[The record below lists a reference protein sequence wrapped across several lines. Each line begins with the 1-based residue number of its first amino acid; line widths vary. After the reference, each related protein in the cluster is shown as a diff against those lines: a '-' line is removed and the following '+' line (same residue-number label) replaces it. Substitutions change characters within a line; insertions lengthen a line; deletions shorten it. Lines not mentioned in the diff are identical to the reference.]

1 MKINKSNEMELVG
14 KVIVNNKGQKAN
26 VIEFKNEKY
35 VVEVEGKQKEY
46 AIASLKRNWEIEEEI
61 VENDNKEDILTEE
74 QLKTV
79 LENLGIPNATIDE
92 DTSNEEIPNENIPT
106 EEENKASEDIEEDTL
121 NEEIPNA
128 TIDEDTSNEEI
139 PNENIPSEEE
149 NKVSEDI
156 EEDTSNEEIP
166 NATIAED
173 TLNEEIPNEN
183 IPAEEGNKVSEDI
196 KEDTLNEEI
205 PNATIAEDTPNEEIP
220 NENIPT
226 EEENKVSEDIEED
239 TENTSENKSDDN
251 RTRAERAITGELY
264 GIPVKYNKINQTTI
278 WKILNKI
285 YNDRKVE
292 KNANNVIEIVK
303 KLKSEHPTA
312 FAGAYKCLVAK
323 CRMAYIDEV
332 LEGRTYEEPIKKEN
346 V

>member
-79 LENLGIPNATIDE
+79 LENLGIPDATIAE

-106 EEENKASEDIEEDTL
+106 EEENL
-121 NEEIPNA
+121 NENIPTEEENL
-128 TIDEDTSNEEI
+128 NENIPTEEEN
-139 PNENIPSEEE
+139 PNENIPAEEE

-156 EEDTSNEEIP
+156 EEE
-166 NATIAED
+166 
-173 TLNEEIPNEN
+173 
-183 IPAEEGNKVSEDI
+183 
-196 KEDTLNEEI
+196 
-205 PNATIAEDTPNEEIP
+205 
-220 NENIPT
+220 
-226 EEENKVSEDIEED
+226 
-239 TENTSENKSDDN
+239 TENTSENKLDDN

-292 KNANNVIEIVK
+292 KNTNNVIEIVK

>member
-61 VENDNKEDILTEE
+61 VENDIADKTISEVAENDNKEDVLTEE

-79 LENLGIPNATIDE
+79 LENLGIPNTTIAE
-92 DTSNEEIPNENIPT
+92 DTSNEEIPNENIP
-106 EEENKASEDIEEDTL
+106 A
-121 NEEIPNA
+121 
-128 TIDEDTSNEEI
+128 
-139 PNENIPSEEE
+139 EEE

-156 EEDTSNEEIP
+156 E
-166 NATIAED
+166 
-173 TLNEEIPNEN
+173 
-183 IPAEEGNKVSEDI
+183 
-196 KEDTLNEEI
+196 KET
-205 PNATIAEDTPNEEIP
+205 
-220 NENIPT
+220 
-226 EEENKVSEDIEED
+226 K
-239 TENTSENKSDDN
+239 NTSENKLDDN

>member
-61 VENDNKEDILTEE
+61 VENDIADKTISEVAENDNKEDILTEE

-92 DTSNEEIPNENIPT
+92 DTS
-106 EEENKASEDIEEDTL
+106 
-121 NEEIPNA
+121 
-128 TIDEDTSNEEI
+128 
-139 PNENIPSEEE
+139 
-149 NKVSEDI
+149 
-156 EEDTSNEEIP
+156 
-166 NATIAED
+166 
-173 TLNEEIPNEN
+173 
-183 IPAEEGNKVSEDI
+183 
-196 KEDTLNEEI
+196 NEEI

-226 EEENKVSEDIEED
+226 EEENKVSEDIEEE
-239 TENTSENKSDDN
+239 TENTSENKLDDN

-292 KNANNVIEIVK
+292 KNTNNVIEIVK

>member
-61 VENDNKEDILTEE
+61 VENNIADKTISEVAENDNKEDVLTEE

-92 DTSNEEIPNENIPT
+92 DT
-106 EEENKASEDIEEDTL
+106 L
-121 NEEIPNA
+121 NEEF
-128 TIDEDTSNEEI
+128 
-139 PNENIPSEEE
+139 
-149 NKVSEDI
+149 
-156 EEDTSNEEIP
+156 
-166 NATIAED
+166 
-173 TLNEEIPNEN
+173 
-183 IPAEEGNKVSEDI
+183 
-196 KEDTLNEEI
+196 
-205 PNATIAEDTPNEEIP
+205 P

-226 EEENKVSEDIEED
+226 EEENKVSEDIEEE
-239 TENTSENKSDDN
+239 TENTSENKLDDN

-292 KNANNVIEIVK
+292 KNTNNVIEIVK

>member
-92 DTSNEEIPNENIPT
+92 DTSNEEIPNENIP
-106 EEENKASEDIEEDTL
+106 A
-121 NEEIPNA
+121 
-128 TIDEDTSNEEI
+128 
-139 PNENIPSEEE
+139 EEE

-156 EEDTSNEEIP
+156 EE
-166 NATIAED
+166 
-173 TLNEEIPNEN
+173 
-183 IPAEEGNKVSEDI
+183 
-196 KEDTLNEEI
+196 
-205 PNATIAEDTPNEEIP
+205 
-220 NENIPT
+220 
-226 EEENKVSEDIEED
+226 
-239 TENTSENKSDDN
+239 TENTSENKLGDN

-292 KNANNVIEIVK
+292 KNTNNVIEIVK

>member
-61 VENDNKEDILTEE
+61 VENDNKEDVLTEE
-74 QLKTV
+74 QFKTV
-79 LENLGIPNATIDE
+79 LENLGIPDATIAE
-92 DTSNEEIPNENIPT
+92 DTSNEENPNENIPT
-106 EEENKASEDIEEDTL
+106 
-121 NEEIPNA
+121 
-128 TIDEDTSNEEI
+128 
-139 PNENIPSEEE
+139 EEE

-173 TLNEEIPNEN
+173 TSSEEIPNEN
-183 IPAEEGNKVSEDI
+183 IPAEEENKISEDVE
-196 KEDTLNEEI
+196 KE
-205 PNATIAEDTPNEEIP
+205 
-220 NENIPT
+220 
-226 EEENKVSEDIEED
+226 
-239 TENTSENKSDDN
+239 TENTSENKLDDN

-285 YNDRKVE
+285 YNERKVE
-292 KNANNVIEIVK
+292 KNTNNVIEIVK

>member
-61 VENDNKEDILTEE
+61 VENDIADKTINEVAENDNKEDILTEE

-92 DTSNEEIPNENIPT
+92 DTSNEEIPNENIS
-106 EEENKASEDIEEDTL
+106 A
-121 NEEIPNA
+121 
-128 TIDEDTSNEEI
+128 
-139 PNENIPSEEE
+139 EEE

-156 EEDTSNEEIP
+156 EEE
-166 NATIAED
+166 
-173 TLNEEIPNEN
+173 
-183 IPAEEGNKVSEDI
+183 
-196 KEDTLNEEI
+196 
-205 PNATIAEDTPNEEIP
+205 
-220 NENIPT
+220 
-226 EEENKVSEDIEED
+226 
-239 TENTSENKSDDN
+239 TENTSENKLDNN

-292 KNANNVIEIVK
+292 KNTNNVIEIVK

>member
-14 KVIVNNKGQKAN
+14 KVIINNKGQKAN

-61 VENDNKEDILTEE
+61 VEDDNKEDVLTEE

-79 LENLGIPNATIDE
+79 LENLGIPNATMAE
-92 DTSNEEIPNENIPT
+92 DTS
-106 EEENKASEDIEEDTL
+106 
-121 NEEIPNA
+121 
-128 TIDEDTSNEEI
+128 
-139 PNENIPSEEE
+139 
-149 NKVSEDI
+149 
-156 EEDTSNEEIP
+156 
-166 NATIAED
+166 
-173 TLNEEIPNEN
+173 
-183 IPAEEGNKVSEDI
+183 
-196 KEDTLNEEI
+196 
-205 PNATIAEDTPNEEIP
+205 NEEIP

-239 TENTSENKSDDN
+239 TSNEEIPNSTIDEDTSNEEIPNATIAEDTPNEEIPNENIPAEEENKVSEDIEEETENTSENKLDDN

-292 KNANNVIEIVK
+292 KNTNNVIEIVK

>member
-92 DTSNEEIPNENIPT
+92 DTSNEEIPN
-106 EEENKASEDIEEDTL
+106 
-121 NEEIPNA
+121 
-128 TIDEDTSNEEI
+128 
-139 PNENIPSEEE
+139 
-149 NKVSEDI
+149 
-156 EEDTSNEEIP
+156 
-166 NATIAED
+166 
-173 TLNEEIPNEN
+173 
-183 IPAEEGNKVSEDI
+183 
-196 KEDTLNEEI
+196 
-205 PNATIAEDTPNEEIP
+205 ATIAEDTPNEEIP

-226 EEENKVSEDIEED
+226 EEENKVSEDIEE
-239 TENTSENKSDDN
+239 TENTSENKLDDN

>member
-79 LENLGIPNATIDE
+79 LENLGIPNATI
-92 DTSNEEIPNENIPT
+92 
-106 EEENKASEDIEEDTL
+106 AEDTL
-121 NEEIPNA
+121 NEEIPNT
-128 TIDEDTSNEEI
+128 TIAEDTLNEEI

-173 TLNEEIPNEN
+173 TS
-183 IPAEEGNKVSEDI
+183 NK
-196 KEDTLNEEI
+196 
-205 PNATIAEDTPNEEIP
+205 EIP

-226 EEENKVSEDIEED
+226 EEENKVSEDIEEG
-239 TENTSENKSDDN
+239 TENTSENKLDDN

-292 KNANNVIEIVK
+292 KNTNNVIEIVK

>member
-61 VENDNKEDILTEE
+61 VENDNKEDVLTEE
-74 QLKTV
+74 QFKTV
-79 LENLGIPNATIDE
+79 LENLGIPNTTIDE

-106 EEENKASEDIEEDTL
+106 EEKNL
-121 NEEIPNA
+121 
-128 TIDEDTSNEEI
+128 
-139 PNENIPSEEE
+139 NENIPTEEGNLNENILTEEENPNEDITAEEE

-156 EEDTSNEEIP
+156 EEE
-166 NATIAED
+166 
-173 TLNEEIPNEN
+173 
-183 IPAEEGNKVSEDI
+183 
-196 KEDTLNEEI
+196 
-205 PNATIAEDTPNEEIP
+205 
-220 NENIPT
+220 
-226 EEENKVSEDIEED
+226 
-239 TENTSENKSDDN
+239 TENTSENKLDDN

>member
-61 VENDNKEDILTEE
+61 AENDNKEDILTEE

-79 LENLGIPNATIDE
+79 LENLGIPN
-92 DTSNEEIPNENIPT
+92 
-106 EEENKASEDIEEDTL
+106 
-121 NEEIPNA
+121 
-128 TIDEDTSNEEI
+128 
-139 PNENIPSEEE
+139 
-149 NKVSEDI
+149 
-156 EEDTSNEEIP
+156 
-166 NATIAED
+166 
-173 TLNEEIPNEN
+173 EN
-183 IPAEEGNKVSEDI
+183 IPAE
-196 KEDTLNEEI
+196 DTS
-205 PNATIAEDTPNEEIP
+205 NEEIP

-239 TENTSENKSDDN
+239 TLNEEIPNENIPTEEENKVSEDIEEETENTSKNKLDDN

-292 KNANNVIEIVK
+292 KNTNNVIEIVK

>member
-79 LENLGIPNATIDE
+79 LENLGIPNVTIDE
-92 DTSNEEIPNENIPT
+92 DTSNEEISNT
-106 EEENKASEDIEEDTL
+106 
-121 NEEIPNA
+121 
-128 TIDEDTSNEEI
+128 TIDEDTLNEEI

-149 NKVSEDI
+149 NKVPEDI

-166 NATIAED
+166 NATI
-173 TLNEEIPNEN
+173 
-183 IPAEEGNKVSEDI
+183 V
-196 KEDTLNEEI
+196 
-205 PNATIAEDTPNEEIP
+205 EDTPNEEIP

-226 EEENKVSEDIEED
+226 EEENKVSEDIEEE
-239 TENTSENKSDDN
+239 TENTSENKLDNN

-292 KNANNVIEIVK
+292 KNTNNVIEIVK

>member
-61 VENDNKEDILTEE
+61 VENDIADKTISEVAENDNKEDILTEE

-79 LENLGIPNATIDE
+79 LENLGIPNATITE
-92 DTSNEEIPNENIPT
+92 DTS
-106 EEENKASEDIEEDTL
+106 

-128 TIDEDTSNEEI
+128 TIDEDT
-139 PNENIPSEEE
+139 
-149 NKVSEDI
+149 
-156 EEDTSNEEIP
+156 
-166 NATIAED
+166 
-173 TLNEEIPNEN
+173 L
-183 IPAEEGNKVSEDI
+183 
-196 KEDTLNEEI
+196 
-205 PNATIAEDTPNEEIP
+205 NEEIP

-226 EEENKVSEDIEED
+226 EEENKVSEDIEEE
-239 TENTSENKSDDN
+239 TKNTSENKLDDN

-285 YNDRKVE
+285 YNDRKIE

>member
-79 LENLGIPNATIDE
+79 LENLGIPNATMAE
-92 DTSNEEIPNENIPT
+92 DTSNEEIKNENIP
-106 EEENKASEDIEEDTL
+106 N
-121 NEEIPNA
+121 
-128 TIDEDTSNEEI
+128 
-139 PNENIPSEEE
+139 EEE

-156 EEDTSNEEIP
+156 EEE
-166 NATIAED
+166 
-173 TLNEEIPNEN
+173 
-183 IPAEEGNKVSEDI
+183 
-196 KEDTLNEEI
+196 
-205 PNATIAEDTPNEEIP
+205 
-220 NENIPT
+220 
-226 EEENKVSEDIEED
+226 
-239 TENTSENKSDDN
+239 TENTSENKLDDN

-292 KNANNVIEIVK
+292 KNTNNVIEIVK

>member
-14 KVIVNNKGQKAN
+14 KVIINNKGQKAN

-61 VENDNKEDILTEE
+61 VENDIADKTISEVAENDNKEDVLTEE

-79 LENLGIPNATIDE
+79 LENLGIPNTTIAE
-92 DTSNEEIPNENIPT
+92 DTSNEEIPNENIP
-106 EEENKASEDIEEDTL
+106 A
-121 NEEIPNA
+121 
-128 TIDEDTSNEEI
+128 
-139 PNENIPSEEE
+139 EEE

-156 EEDTSNEEIP
+156 EEE
-166 NATIAED
+166 
-173 TLNEEIPNEN
+173 
-183 IPAEEGNKVSEDI
+183 
-196 KEDTLNEEI
+196 
-205 PNATIAEDTPNEEIP
+205 
-220 NENIPT
+220 
-226 EEENKVSEDIEED
+226 
-239 TENTSENKSDDN
+239 TENTSENKLDDN

-292 KNANNVIEIVK
+292 KNTNNVIEIVK

>member
-61 VENDNKEDILTEE
+61 VENDNKEDVLTEE

-92 DTSNEEIPNENIPT
+92 ETS
-106 EEENKASEDIEEDTL
+106 
-121 NEEIPNA
+121 
-128 TIDEDTSNEEI
+128 
-139 PNENIPSEEE
+139 
-149 NKVSEDI
+149 
-156 EEDTSNEEIP
+156 
-166 NATIAED
+166 
-173 TLNEEIPNEN
+173 
-183 IPAEEGNKVSEDI
+183 
-196 KEDTLNEEI
+196 
-205 PNATIAEDTPNEEIP
+205 NEEIP

-239 TENTSENKSDDN
+239 TSNEEIQNENILTEEENKVSEDIEETENTSENKLNDN

-292 KNANNVIEIVK
+292 KNTNNVIEIVK

>member
-106 EEENKASEDIEEDTL
+106 EDTL

-128 TIDEDTSNEEI
+128 TIVEDTS
-139 PNENIPSEEE
+139 
-149 NKVSEDI
+149 
-156 EEDTSNEEIP
+156 
-166 NATIAED
+166 
-173 TLNEEIPNEN
+173 
-183 IPAEEGNKVSEDI
+183 
-196 KEDTLNEEI
+196 
-205 PNATIAEDTPNEEIP
+205 NEEIP

-226 EEENKVSEDIEED
+226 EEENKVSEDIEEE
-239 TENTSENKSDDN
+239 TENTSENKLDDN
-251 RTRAERAITGELY
+251 RTRAEKAITGELY

>member
-92 DTSNEEIPNENIPT
+92 DTSNEEIPNENIP
-106 EEENKASEDIEEDTL
+106 
-121 NEEIPNA
+121 
-128 TIDEDTSNEEI
+128 
-139 PNENIPSEEE
+139 SEEE

-173 TLNEEIPNEN
+173 TLNEEIPN
-183 IPAEEGNKVSEDI
+183 
-196 KEDTLNEEI
+196 
-205 PNATIAEDTPNEEIP
+205 ATIAEDTSNEEIP

-226 EEENKVSEDIEED
+226 EEENKVSEDIEEE
-239 TENTSENKSDDN
+239 TENTSENKLDDN

>member
-61 VENDNKEDILTEE
+61 VENNNKEDILTEE

-92 DTSNEEIPNENIPT
+92 DT
-106 EEENKASEDIEEDTL
+106 L

-128 TIDEDTSNEEI
+128 N
-139 PNENIPSEEE
+139 
-149 NKVSEDI
+149 
-156 EEDTSNEEIP
+156 
-166 NATIAED
+166 IAED
-173 TLNEEIPNEN
+173 T
-183 IPAEEGNKVSEDI
+183 S
-196 KEDTLNEEI
+196 
-205 PNATIAEDTPNEEIP
+205 NEEIP

-226 EEENKVSEDIEED
+226 EEENKVSEDIEEE
-239 TENTSENKSDDN
+239 TENTSENKLDDN

-285 YNDRKVE
+285 YNDRKIE

>member
-79 LENLGIPNATIDE
+79 LENLGIPNATITE
-92 DTSNEEIPNENIPT
+92 DTS
-106 EEENKASEDIEEDTL
+106 
-121 NEEIPNA
+121 
-128 TIDEDTSNEEI
+128 
-139 PNENIPSEEE
+139 
-149 NKVSEDI
+149 
-156 EEDTSNEEIP
+156 
-166 NATIAED
+166 
-173 TLNEEIPNEN
+173 
-183 IPAEEGNKVSEDI
+183 
-196 KEDTLNEEI
+196 
-205 PNATIAEDTPNEEIP
+205 NEEIP

-226 EEENKVSEDIEED
+226 EEENKVSEDIEEE
-239 TENTSENKSDDN
+239 TENTSENKLDDN

-285 YNDRKVE
+285 YNDRKIK
-292 KNANNVIEIVK
+292 KNKNNVIEIVK

>member
-61 VENDNKEDILTEE
+61 VENDNKEDVLTEE

-92 DTSNEEIPNENIPT
+92 DT
-106 EEENKASEDIEEDTL
+106 L

-128 TIDEDTSNEEI
+128 N
-139 PNENIPSEEE
+139 
-149 NKVSEDI
+149 
-156 EEDTSNEEIP
+156 
-166 NATIAED
+166 IAED
-173 TLNEEIPNEN
+173 T
-183 IPAEEGNKVSEDI
+183 S
-196 KEDTLNEEI
+196 
-205 PNATIAEDTPNEEIP
+205 NEEIP

-226 EEENKVSEDIEED
+226 EEENKVSEDIEEE
-239 TENTSENKSDDN
+239 TENTSENKLDDN

-292 KNANNVIEIVK
+292 KNTNNVIEIVK

-312 FAGAYKCLVAK
+312 FAGAYQCLVAK

>member
-61 VENDNKEDILTEE
+61 VENDIADKTISEVAENDNKEDILTEE

-79 LENLGIPNATIDE
+79 LENLGIPNATIAE
-92 DTSNEEIPNENIPT
+92 DTS
-106 EEENKASEDIEEDTL
+106 
-121 NEEIPNA
+121 
-128 TIDEDTSNEEI
+128 
-139 PNENIPSEEE
+139 
-149 NKVSEDI
+149 
-156 EEDTSNEEIP
+156 
-166 NATIAED
+166 
-173 TLNEEIPNEN
+173 
-183 IPAEEGNKVSEDI
+183 
-196 KEDTLNEEI
+196 
-205 PNATIAEDTPNEEIP
+205 NEEIP

-226 EEENKVSEDIEED
+226 EEENKVSEDIEE
-239 TENTSENKSDDN
+239 TENTSENKLDDN

>member
-61 VENDNKEDILTEE
+61 VESDIADKTISEVAENDNKEDVLTEE

-79 LENLGIPNATIDE
+79 LENLGIPNT
-92 DTSNEEIPNENIPT
+92 
-106 EEENKASEDIEEDTL
+106 
-121 NEEIPNA
+121 
-128 TIDEDTSNEEI
+128 
-139 PNENIPSEEE
+139 
-149 NKVSEDI
+149 
-156 EEDTSNEEIP
+156 
-166 NATIAED
+166 TIAED
-173 TLNEEIPNEN
+173 TLNEEIPNKN
-183 IPAEEGNKVSEDI
+183 IPAEEENKISEDI
-196 KEDTLNEEI
+196 EEDI
-205 PNATIAEDTPNEEIP
+205 PNEEIQ

-226 EEENKVSEDIEED
+226 EEENKVSEDIEEE
-239 TENTSENKSDDN
+239 TENTSENKLDDN

-292 KNANNVIEIVK
+292 KNTNNVIEIVK

-332 LEGRTYEEPIKKEN
+332 LEGRTYEKPIKKEN

>member
-35 VVEVEGKQKEY
+35 VVEIEGKQKEY

-79 LENLGIPNATIDE
+79 LENLGIPNDTIAE
-92 DTSNEEIPNENIPT
+92 NTSNEEIPAENTLNEEIPA
-106 EEENKASEDIEEDTL
+106 ENTL

-128 TIDEDTSNEEI
+128 TIAEDTSNEEI
-139 PNENIPSEEE
+139 PNENIPSEELENLGIPDATIAEDTSNEEIPNEEE

-183 IPAEEGNKVSEDI
+183 IP
-196 KEDTLNEEI
+196 
-205 PNATIAEDTPNEEIP
+205 
-220 NENIPT
+220 T
-226 EEENKVSEDIEED
+226 EEENKVSEDIEEE
-239 TENTSENKSDDN
+239 TKNTSENKLDDN

-292 KNANNVIEIVK
+292 KNTNNVIEIVK

>member
-61 VENDNKEDILTEE
+61 AENDNKEDVLTEE
-74 QLKTV
+74 QFKTV
-79 LENLGIPNATIDE
+79 LENLGIPNATI
-92 DTSNEEIPNENIPT
+92 
-106 EEENKASEDIEEDTL
+106 A
-121 NEEIPNA
+121 
-128 TIDEDTSNEEI
+128 
-139 PNENIPSEEE
+139 
-149 NKVSEDI
+149 
-156 EEDTSNEEIP
+156 EDTSNEEIP
-166 NATIAED
+166 NATI
-173 TLNEEIPNEN
+173 T
-183 IPAEEGNKVSEDI
+183 
-196 KEDTLNEEI
+196 
-205 PNATIAEDTPNEEIP
+205 EDTPNEEIP

-239 TENTSENKSDDN
+239 TSNEEIPNENIPAEEENKVSEDIEEETENTSENKLDDN

-292 KNANNVIEIVK
+292 KNTNNVIEIVK

>member
-14 KVIVNNKGQKAN
+14 KVIINNKGQKAN

-61 VENDNKEDILTEE
+61 AENDNKEDILTEE

-79 LENLGIPNATIDE
+79 LENLGIPNATIAE
-92 DTSNEEIPNENIPT
+92 DTSNEETPNAT
-106 EEENKASEDIEEDTL
+106 IEEDTL
-121 NEEIPNA
+121 NEEIPNK
-128 TIDEDTSNEEI
+128 
-139 PNENIPSEEE
+139 NIPAEEE

-156 EEDTSNEEIP
+156 EEE
-166 NATIAED
+166 
-173 TLNEEIPNEN
+173 
-183 IPAEEGNKVSEDI
+183 
-196 KEDTLNEEI
+196 
-205 PNATIAEDTPNEEIP
+205 
-220 NENIPT
+220 
-226 EEENKVSEDIEED
+226 
-239 TENTSENKSDDN
+239 TENTSENKLDDN

>member
-14 KVIVNNKGQKAN
+14 KVIINNKGQKAN

-61 VENDNKEDILTEE
+61 VENDNKEDVLTEE

-92 DTSNEEIPNENIPT
+92 DTSNEEIPNENIQ
-106 EEENKASEDIEEDTL
+106 A
-121 NEEIPNA
+121 
-128 TIDEDTSNEEI
+128 
-139 PNENIPSEEE
+139 EEE

-156 EEDTSNEEIP
+156 EEE
-166 NATIAED
+166 
-173 TLNEEIPNEN
+173 
-183 IPAEEGNKVSEDI
+183 
-196 KEDTLNEEI
+196 
-205 PNATIAEDTPNEEIP
+205 
-220 NENIPT
+220 
-226 EEENKVSEDIEED
+226 
-239 TENTSENKSDDN
+239 TENTSENKLDDN

-292 KNANNVIEIVK
+292 KNTNNVIEIVK

>member
-61 VENDNKEDILTEE
+61 VENDIADKTISEVAENDNKEDILTEE

-79 LENLGIPNATIDE
+79 LENLGIPNATIAE
-92 DTSNEEIPNENIPT
+92 DTS
-106 EEENKASEDIEEDTL
+106 
-121 NEEIPNA
+121 
-128 TIDEDTSNEEI
+128 
-139 PNENIPSEEE
+139 
-149 NKVSEDI
+149 
-156 EEDTSNEEIP
+156 
-166 NATIAED
+166 
-173 TLNEEIPNEN
+173 
-183 IPAEEGNKVSEDI
+183 
-196 KEDTLNEEI
+196 
-205 PNATIAEDTPNEEIP
+205 NEEIP

-239 TENTSENKSDDN
+239 TLNEEIQNENIPAEEENKVSEDIEEETENTSENKLDDN

-292 KNANNVIEIVK
+292 KNTNNVIEIVK

>member
-35 VVEVEGKQKEY
+35 VVEIEGKQKEY

-61 VENDNKEDILTEE
+61 VENDIADKTISEVAENDNKEDILTEE

-79 LENLGIPNATIDE
+79 LENLGIPNATI
-92 DTSNEEIPNENIPT
+92 
-106 EEENKASEDIEEDTL
+106 A
-121 NEEIPNA
+121 
-128 TIDEDTSNEEI
+128 
-139 PNENIPSEEE
+139 
-149 NKVSEDI
+149 
-156 EEDTSNEEIP
+156 EDTSNEEIP
-166 NATIAED
+166 NATIEED

-183 IPAEEGNKVSEDI
+183 ISA
-196 KEDTLNEEI
+196 
-205 PNATIAEDTPNEEIP
+205 
-220 NENIPT
+220 
-226 EEENKVSEDIEED
+226 EEENKVSEDIEEE
-239 TENTSENKSDDN
+239 TENTSENKLDDN

-292 KNANNVIEIVK
+292 KNTNNVIEIVK

>member
-61 VENDNKEDILTEE
+61 VENDNKEDVLTEE

-92 DTSNEEIPNENIPT
+92 DTLNEEIPNENIPT
-106 EEENKASEDIEEDTL
+106 EEENL
-121 NEEIPNA
+121 
-128 TIDEDTSNEEI
+128 
-139 PNENIPSEEE
+139 NENILAEEE
-149 NKVSEDI
+149 N
-156 EEDTSNEEIP
+156 
-166 NATIAED
+166 
-173 TLNEEIPNEN
+173 PNEN
-183 IPAEEGNKVSEDI
+183 IPAEEGN
-196 KEDTLNEEI
+196 L
-205 PNATIAEDTPNEEIP
+205 

-226 EEENKVSEDIEED
+226 EEENKVSEDIEEE
-239 TENTSENKSDDN
+239 TKNTSENKLDDN

-292 KNANNVIEIVK
+292 KNTNNVIEIVK

>member
-61 VENDNKEDILTEE
+61 AENDNKEDILTEE

-79 LENLGIPNATIDE
+79 LENLGIPNTTIAE
-92 DTSNEEIPNENIPT
+92 DTSNEEIPNENIP
-106 EEENKASEDIEEDTL
+106 A
-121 NEEIPNA
+121 
-128 TIDEDTSNEEI
+128 
-139 PNENIPSEEE
+139 EEE

-156 EEDTSNEEIP
+156 EEE
-166 NATIAED
+166 
-173 TLNEEIPNEN
+173 
-183 IPAEEGNKVSEDI
+183 
-196 KEDTLNEEI
+196 
-205 PNATIAEDTPNEEIP
+205 
-220 NENIPT
+220 
-226 EEENKVSEDIEED
+226 
-239 TENTSENKSDDN
+239 TENTSENKLDDN

>member
-61 VENDNKEDILTEE
+61 VENDNKEDVLTEE

-92 DTSNEEIPNENIPT
+92 DTSNEEIPNENIP
-106 EEENKASEDIEEDTL
+106 A
-121 NEEIPNA
+121 
-128 TIDEDTSNEEI
+128 
-139 PNENIPSEEE
+139 EEE

-156 EEDTSNEEIP
+156 EEDTPNEEIKNATIVEDTSNEEIS
-166 NATIAED
+166 NTTIDED
-173 TLNEEIPNEN
+173 TL
-183 IPAEEGNKVSEDI
+183 
-196 KEDTLNEEI
+196 
-205 PNATIAEDTPNEEIP
+205 NEEIP

-226 EEENKVSEDIEED
+226 EEENKVSEDIEK
-239 TENTSENKSDDN
+239 TKNTSENKLDDN

-292 KNANNVIEIVK
+292 KNTNNVIEIVK

>member
-1 MKINKSNEMELVG
+1 MKINKSNEMKLVG
-14 KVIVNNKGQKAN
+14 KVIVNNTGQKAN

-92 DTSNEEIPNENIPT
+92 DTSNEEIPN
-106 EEENKASEDIEEDTL
+106 
-121 NEEIPNA
+121 
-128 TIDEDTSNEEI
+128 
-139 PNENIPSEEE
+139 
-149 NKVSEDI
+149 
-156 EEDTSNEEIP
+156 
-166 NATIAED
+166 
-173 TLNEEIPNEN
+173 
-183 IPAEEGNKVSEDI
+183 
-196 KEDTLNEEI
+196 
-205 PNATIAEDTPNEEIP
+205 ATIAEDTPNEEIP
-220 NENIPT
+220 NENIPA
-226 EEENKVSEDIEED
+226 EEENKVSEDIEE
-239 TENTSENKSDDN
+239 TENTSENKLDDN

-285 YNDRKVE
+285 YNDRKIE
-292 KNANNVIEIVK
+292 KNTNNVIEIVK

-332 LEGRTYEEPIKKEN
+332 LEGRTYEEPIKK
-346 V
+346 

>member
-79 LENLGIPNATIDE
+79 LENLGIPNATIAE
-92 DTSNEEIPNENIPT
+92 DTS
-106 EEENKASEDIEEDTL
+106 
-121 NEEIPNA
+121 
-128 TIDEDTSNEEI
+128 
-139 PNENIPSEEE
+139 
-149 NKVSEDI
+149 
-156 EEDTSNEEIP
+156 
-166 NATIAED
+166 
-173 TLNEEIPNEN
+173 
-183 IPAEEGNKVSEDI
+183 
-196 KEDTLNEEI
+196 
-205 PNATIAEDTPNEEIP
+205 NEEIP

-239 TENTSENKSDDN
+239 ISNEEIPNATIAEDTLNEEIPNATINEDTLNEEIPNENIPAEEENKISEDIKEETENMSENKLDDN

>member
-61 VENDNKEDILTEE
+61 VENDNKEDVLTEE

-106 EEENKASEDIEEDTL
+106 EEENK
-121 NEEIPNA
+121 
-128 TIDEDTSNEEI
+128 
-139 PNENIPSEEE
+139 
-149 NKVSEDI
+149 VSEDI
-156 EEDTSNEEIP
+156 EE
-166 NATIAED
+166 
-173 TLNEEIPNEN
+173 
-183 IPAEEGNKVSEDI
+183 G
-196 KEDTLNEEI
+196 
-205 PNATIAEDTPNEEIP
+205 
-220 NENIPT
+220 
-226 EEENKVSEDIEED
+226 
-239 TENTSENKSDDN
+239 TENTSENKLDDN

-292 KNANNVIEIVK
+292 KNTNNVIEIVK

>member
-61 VENDNKEDILTEE
+61 VENDNKEDVLTEE

-92 DTSNEEIPNENIPT
+92 DT
-106 EEENKASEDIEEDTL
+106 
-121 NEEIPNA
+121 
-128 TIDEDTSNEEI
+128 
-139 PNENIPSEEE
+139 
-149 NKVSEDI
+149 
-156 EEDTSNEEIP
+156 
-166 NATIAED
+166 
-173 TLNEEIPNEN
+173 LNEEIPNEN
-183 IPAEEGNKVSEDI
+183 IPAEE
-196 KEDTLNEEI
+196 
-205 PNATIAEDTPNEEIP
+205 
-220 NENIPT
+220 
-226 EEENKVSEDIEED
+226 ENKVSEDIEEE
-239 TENTSENKSDDN
+239 TENTSENKLDDN

-292 KNANNVIEIVK
+292 KNTNNVIEIVK

>member
-61 VENDNKEDILTEE
+61 AENDIVDKTISEVAKNDNKEDILTEE

-92 DTSNEEIPNENIPT
+92 DT
-106 EEENKASEDIEEDTL
+106 
-121 NEEIPNA
+121 
-128 TIDEDTSNEEI
+128 
-139 PNENIPSEEE
+139 
-149 NKVSEDI
+149 
-156 EEDTSNEEIP
+156 
-166 NATIAED
+166 
-173 TLNEEIPNEN
+173 LNEEIPNE
-183 IPAEEGNKVSEDI
+183 E
-196 KEDTLNEEI
+196 
-205 PNATIAEDTPNEEIP
+205 
-220 NENIPT
+220 IPT
-226 EEENKVSEDIEED
+226 EEENKVSEDIEEE
-239 TENTSENKSDDN
+239 TENTSENKLDDN

-292 KNANNVIEIVK
+292 KNTNNVIEIVK